1 MTVIL
6 KKFYSILEPRQK
18 KFFFYLIILSSLAAF
33 LEMLSLGLLVPI
45 IASLNNPNL
54 PSVLLINKYL
64 DKIFINFTQFN
75 DNKLFFFL
83 LLFGSFF
90 LIKTL
95 ILTYFAKV
103 VSKFWFL
110 AIFTQVYQEEYL
122 IIICTKII
130 FFIFQ
135 EVLLN

>member
-1 MTVIL
+1 MIATV

-18 KFFFYLIILSSLAAF
+18 KSFFYLIILSSLAAF
-33 LEMLSLGLLVPI
+33 LEMLSVGLLVPI
-45 IASLNNPNL
+45 ITSLNDPNL

-103 VSKFWFL
+103 VSKFSSNLYSSISGRIFNNYLHLYQFL
-110 AIFTQVYQEEYL
+110 WI
-122 IIICTKII
+122 
-130 FFIFQ
+130 
-135 EVLLN
+135 